1 MQWAEKY
8 EQLLPKFKAH
18 NNTALAKMISLLEDN
33 YSQTWEIISRL
44 HSDIQSKNSYVIGVT
59 GSPGVGKSSFI
70 SRLVSFY
77 SNKGQNIG
85 IILIDPSSPFSGG
98 AFLGDR
104 VRMFDLTNASNVYI
118 RSIASRGA
126 MGGVCNSIYDIIDV
140 MKAFGFDT
148 IIIETVGTGQS
159 EIDIF
164 YACDTTLL
172 ILSPD
177 SGDEIQI
184 YKAGIMEIAD
194 CYIVNKIDLP
204 NSKRFLMYLENYL
217 DSRNEDHKKVF
228 GVSSI
233 ENKGFEKV
241 YEWLESNREYF
252 QNLNLKENLR
262 KKSRVK
268 NYLFHLIE
276 NYLEGYSLENQ
287 DADSL
292 KKDVITFICEEEGND
307 GAKN

>member
-1 MQWAEKY
+1 
-8 EQLLPKFKAH
+8 
-18 NNTALAKMISLLEDN
+18 
-33 YSQTWEIISRL
+33 
-44 HSDIQSKNSYVIGVT
+44 
-59 GSPGVGKSSFI
+59 
-70 SRLVSFY
+70 
-77 SNKGQNIG
+77 
-85 IILIDPSSPFSGG
+85 
-98 AFLGDR
+98 
-104 VRMFDLTNASNVYI
+104 
-118 RSIASRGA
+118 
-126 MGGVCNSIYDIIDV
+126 

-228 GVSSI
+228 GVSST

-241 YEWLESNREYF
+241 YEWLESSRKYI
-252 QNLNLKENLR
+252 QNHNLKENLR

-276 NYLEGYSLENQ
+276 NFLEGYPLEDQ

-292 KKDVITFICEEEGND
+292 KKEAIAFICKEEGNN
-307 GAKN
+307 GN

>member
-1 MQWAEKY
+1 
-8 EQLLPKFKAH
+8 
-18 NNTALAKMISLLEDN
+18 
-33 YSQTWEIISRL
+33 
-44 HSDIQSKNSYVIGVT
+44 
-59 GSPGVGKSSFI
+59 VGKSSFI

-104 VRMFDLTNASNVYI
+104 VRMFDLTNSSNVYI

-217 DSRNEDHKKVF
+217 DSQNEGDKKVF

-241 YEWLESNREYF
+241 YEWLESSRKYF
-252 QNLNLKENLR
+252 QNSNLKENLR

-276 NYLEGYSLENQ
+276 NFLEGYSLEDQ
-287 DADSL
+287 DTDSL
-292 KKDVITFICEEEGND
+292 KKDVIAFICEEEG
-307 GAKN
+307 KNGNQN

>member
-1 MQWAEKY
+1 
-8 EQLLPKFKAH
+8 
-18 NNTALAKMISLLEDN
+18 
-33 YSQTWEIISRL
+33 
-44 HSDIQSKNSYVIGVT
+44 
-59 GSPGVGKSSFI
+59 
-70 SRLVSFY
+70 
-77 SNKGQNIG
+77 
-85 IILIDPSSPFSGG
+85 
-98 AFLGDR
+98 
-104 VRMFDLTNASNVYI
+104 
-118 RSIASRGA
+118 
-126 MGGVCNSIYDIIDV
+126 
-140 MKAFGFDT
+140 
-148 IIIETVGTGQS
+148 VGTGQS

-241 YEWLESNREYF
+241 YEWLETSRKHF

-292 KKDVITFICEEEGND
+292 KKDVIAFICEEEGNN
-307 GAKN
+307 GAQN